1 MYTIKRAAEQTGVPV
16 ATLRA
21 WERRYGVVSPARTE
35 SGYRVYDEEALR
47 RLTRMRDLV
56 AQGWAPKQAAEQ
68 VLGDAS
74 APGGERGP
82 ADPGDAG
89 EVPADAAARFV
100 DAAARLD
107 GVAIAAV
114 LDEVMAHASFEAFAD
129 GWLMPALTELG
140 EAWSRGTVSVSG
152 EHLAAHA
159 VLRRLAAAYEAAGR
173 PSAGHPVLIGLPA
186 GAHHELGALAF
197 ATAARRQGVDVLY
210 TGPDLPADG
219 WVDGVRRHGAVAAVV
234 AVPMGVDVPAA
245 QEAVD
250 ALRAADPDLLV
261 AVGGAHHG
269 VLRGALGLGHTITG
283 GAARLVAELT
293 DRDRAAGGRA
303 GHRTGLTSPA

>member
-21 WERRYGVVSPARTE
+21 WERRYGVVTPARTD
-35 SGYRVYDEEALR
+35 SGYRVYDEDALR
-47 RLTRMRDLV
+47 RLVRMRDLV
-56 AQGWAPKQAAEQ
+56 AQGWAPKQAAAQ
-68 VLGDAS
+68 VVALVADDGITQDA
-74 APGGERGP
+74 ARDTGG
-82 ADPGDAG
+82 
-89 EVPADAAARFV
+89 VQTDAAARFV

-107 GVAIAAV
+107 GVAIASV
-114 LDEVMAHASFEAFAD
+114 LDEVMAQSSFESFAD

-140 EAWSRGTVSVSG
+140 EAWSSGAVSVSG

-173 PSAGHPVLIGLPA
+173 GSTGHPVLIGLPA

-234 AVPMGVDVPAA
+234 AVPMGVDVPSA

-261 AVGGAHHG
+261 AVGGAHHAA
-269 VLRGALGLGHTITG
+269 LRGALGLGHTIAG
-283 GAARLVAELT
+283 GAARLVAELA
-293 DRDRAAGGRA
+293 DRDRAAGGGA
-303 GHRTGLTSPA
+303 NHRTGLTSPA